1 MKTISLPTQALLL
14 LCLTSPSWAATA
26 VDSAVTAENQQRWDD
41 ASRLYREALKQH
53 PDDVAAWTRLSNV
66 EARRGNAVGAAEALE
81 KASTLTPNDPALAL
95 AASQAWAQANKP
107 QEALAACRRANTISP
122 GQEDI
127 LRTCA
132 VQANWS
138 GDSAQSALFW
148 DELLKVYAGRADDRR
163 QYAQTLGWAGRLD
176 DAVPVYQAYLAESPQ
191 DAATWLNYVQVESWR
206 GDYAAAEKALATYRE
221 RFGETPEYHATRG
234 RMLAW
239 ANWPDAA
246 QAEITSLLVAHP
258 DDYELNYTQTV
269 IARNAQRQKEALDYL
284 ERARVLRP
292 QSRDTFDLTRVTRL
306 PNRPAVTLQGYAYE
320 DSDSTSIQRLGLSG
334 SASLNPRANLLAGV
348 ASEWN
353 RADADSGYTTL
364 DGDQSTLMSS
374 VWLGGNYR
382 FSQEL
387 GMEVRIGG
395 LKMDDYGDKFIGSL
409 RADVRPDDKL
419 SLVFLASRAPFTP
432 SPLAVSNAIM
442 ADQLMLQAYWRPTLE
457 SFVDGYLA
465 YANLSD
471 DNKRSEF
478 GIAPRWA
485 VMRTQAINLDVGLS
499 GRWMDYSQHP
509 NNGYW
514 NPDNYQRYALT
525 LLGQW
530 KINDDDSVVVRLSP
544 GEYKDASMGGFK
556 YGTDATLEGTFGLYR
571 DFYAHAALNYSSN
584 SLLTGN
590 YDAWSVMFDLSYRF

>member
-81 KASTLTPNDPALAL
+81 KASVLTPSDSARAL

-107 QEALAACRRANTISP
+107 QEALAACRRANALSP

-221 RFGETPEYHATRG
+221 RFGETAEYHATRG

-246 QAEITSLLVAHP
+246 QAEIAPLLAAHP

-269 IARNAQRQKEALDYL
+269 IARNAQRQDEALDYL
-284 ERARVLRP
+284 ERAQVLRP
-292 QSRDTFDLTRVTRL
+292 QSKDTFDLARVTRL

-320 DSDSTSIQRLGLSG
+320 DSDSIRIQRLGLSG
-334 SASLNPRANLLAGV
+334 LASLNPRANLLAGI
-348 ASEWN
+348 ATEWN

-387 GMEVRIGG
+387 GMEVRLGG

-419 SLVFLASRAPFTP
+419 SLVFMASRAPFTP
-432 SPLAVSNAIM
+432 SPLAVSNVIM
-442 ADQLMLQAYWRPTLE
+442 ADQVMVQAYWRPTLE
-457 SFVDGYLA
+457 SFVDAYLA

-471 DNKRSEF
+471 DNNRTEF

-485 VMRTQAINLDVGLS
+485 VMRTQSINLDVGLS
-499 GRWMDYSQHP
+499 GRWMDYDQQL

-514 NPDNYQRYALT
+514 SPNSYQRYALT

-530 KINDDDSVVVRLSP
+530 KINDDDNVVIRLSP

-556 YGTDATLEGTFGLYR
+556 FGTDATLEGTFGLYR

-590 YDAWSVMFDLSYRF
+590 YDAWSIMFDLSYRF